1 MSNCLRIESMLSFF
15 ICYANYYWKMISKDI
30 NTIFYTIYELQYSR
44 MLIRISMIKSTNVND
59 ISLMWTISEVKSRLK
74 FVNGNIIV
82 AFNFMEMTDGCFIS
96 KIESV
101 MKFRCENLCFITAY
115 RSFPRLFVIWCA
127 SWHFFR
133 IICV

>member
-1 MSNCLRIESMLSFF
+1 MPQDWINPKLFHMLLKSLKEDDFLR
-15 ICYANYYWKMISKDI
+15 YKYYIKRLD
-30 NTIFYTIYELQYSR
+30 IYELQYSR
-44 MLIRISMIKSTNVND
+44 MLIWILTIKSTNVND
-59 ISLMWTISEVKSRLK
+59 LSWMGTISEVKSHLK

-82 AFNFMEMTDGCFIS
+82 VFNFMEMMTDGCFIS

>member
-1 MSNCLRIESMLSFF
+1 MSNCPRIDSMLSFF
-15 ICYANYYWKMISKDI
+15 IYHENYSRKMISKDVS
-30 NTIFYTIYELQYSR
+30 TIFYTVRHFWY
-44 MLIRISMIKSTNVND
+44 LIGDVILIIRSFNVND
-59 ISLMWTISEVKSRLK
+59 LSWMWTISDVKSRLK